1 MTDQNTQPTAARIIE
16 WRPLRKNSLLG
27 FARVGFPSGMVI
39 SDVTILSGDRG
50 PWASPPSKPM
60 LDRDGVAMKD
70 QRGKIRY
77 SPLIEFTSKEIRDR
91 WSDTVIEALRSAHP
105 EAFEE

>member
-1 MTDQNTQPTAARIIE
+1 MSATRILE
-16 WRPLRKNSLLG
+16 WRPLRRDSLLG
-27 FARVGFPSGMVI
+27 FAKIELQSGMVI

-50 PWASPPSKPM
+50 PWALPPSKPM
-60 LDRDGVAMKD
+60 LGRDGVAMKD

-91 WSDTVIEALRSAHP
+91 WSAAVIDAMRAAHP